1 MLGLGFRGGGGGD
14 WFTKLFGFTERT
26 GSGKAYRANKE
37 NFEYDQKTGILI
49 SRPSG
54 RTFQAGRFTTPT
66 LGELREQFDSTLQEQ
81 VPDWLR
87 KPLTVQEVVGDVSE
101 YHVDVENNLAL
112 FQAAS
117 QFNCLEFVGPD
128 VVPEEGITCYSSDR
142 TQGPAC
148 AVSCAPGTV
157 VRNYFAA
164 LDSGEGQTAAHQV
177 ECLKEVEDYLDNR
190 RKRYFVIKGGY
201 SNGSNESLRALGK
214 ELKDQRTY
222 DEVLSRLRIGVQWDT
237 EVTSSSFGSRP
248 YKPRYE
254 GDKLLVSQ
262 AYCSACAVSYSQAS
276 SQAFRPFA
284 ELVLR
289 GAYEAT
295 MYAALQNAVAHNGEG
310 GSKRVFLTALGG
322 GVFGNDEEWI
332 AEAMRL
338 AFEKFA
344 GVGLEVY
351 IVSFGRKWRL
361 ASPFLR
367 AYRGSAGEA
376 AAA

>member
-1 MLGLGFRGGGGGD
+1 MLGFGSLGGGGN
-14 WFTKLFGFTERT
+14 WFAKLFGFTEMT
-26 GSGKAYRANKE
+26 GSGKAYQASKD
-37 NFEYDQKTGILI
+37 NFAYDQETGIL
-49 SRPSG
+49 SSKPSG
-54 RTFQAGRFTTPT
+54 RQFQAGRFTTPT
-66 LGELREQFDSTLQEQ
+66 LAEMREQFDSTLQGK

-87 KPLTVQEVVGDVSE
+87 KPLRVQEVVGDVSD

-117 QFNCLEFVGPD
+117 QFNCLEFVGPT
-128 VVPEEGITCYSSDR
+128 VVPEAGITGYSSDR

-157 VRNYFAA
+157 VRNYFAFAA
-164 LDSGEGQTAAHQV
+164 LGSGEGQTAEHQV
-177 ECLKEVEDYLDNR
+177 ECLKDVEHYLENR
-190 RKRYFVIKGGY
+190 KKRYFVIKGGY
-201 SNGSNESLRALGK
+201 SNGSNESLTRLGK
-214 ELKDQRTY
+214 ILEDQKTY

-237 EVTSSSFGSRP
+237 QVTSSRFGSNP
-248 YKPRYE
+248 YE
-254 GDKLLVSQ
+254 GPQLLVSQ
-262 AYCSACAVSYSQAS
+262 AYCSACAVAYSSAS
-276 SQAFRPFA
+276 SQAWRPFA

-295 MYAALQNAVAHNGEG
+295 MYAALQNAVAHNGEC

-332 AEAMRL
+332 AEAMRF

-351 IVSFGRKWRL
+351 IVSFGRNWRL
-361 ASPFLR
+361 ARPFLR
-367 AYRGSAGEA
+367 AYRGSAGGA
-376 AAA
+376 AA